1 MGPSFDHQFGDSLR
15 NFHTHLRRDRTV
27 FSDEP
32 SHSII
37 VIQIEIRRWIL
48 HNPGFF
54 VVWVVCGKTL
64 PSRIMADLLTTL
76 QTVTNLVPFQIYSQ
90 AASNTVA
97 ALHMLPNTFGIAVGG
112 LTSGIIFTRCVLI
125 LKREQADD

>member
-1 MGPSFDHQFGDSLR
+1 MGPSFDHRFGGSLR
-15 NFHTHLRRDRTV
+15 SFHTHLRHDRTI
-27 FSDEP
+27 FGKEP

-37 VIQIEIRRWIL
+37 IIEIESRGWIL

-76 QTVTNLVPFQIYSQ
+76 QTVTNLVPFQIYSR

-112 LTSGIIFTRCVLI
+112 LISGMIFTRCVLI
-125 LKREQADD
+125 LMREQADD